1 MDRDHTLGPGGEH
14 QANYRHLYSTLC
26 IFRND
31 DCRNSLAALS
41 YDVSS
46 LLIPIAPTFLSPSSV
61 SVFLISSISI

>member
-31 DCRNSLAALS
+31 DCRNSLAVALS

-46 LLIPIAPTFLSPSSV
+46 LFIPIAPTFLSPSSV
-61 SVFLISSISI
+61 SVFLISI

>member
-1 MDRDHTLGPGGEH
+1 MDRDPHWARGGEH

-46 LLIPIAPTFLSPSSV
+46 LLIPNAPTSNLVQCQFFSFL
-61 SVFLISSISI
+61 FSI